1 MRIYYVSSGLQGCY
15 FVRCLQPLMA
25 NGWDGDQTSLTQAS
39 NTPENKAAAASDA
52 DVVVFHRPDDPK
64 KLEAARILRKMGK
77 KIVFDND
84 DTVKDDGGFKFNTVV
99 EAERFK
105 KGMERMDTSIDN
117 FIKEADLVTCSTE
130 FLKEEYQK
138 LNPNV
143 VVVPN
148 CVDPF
153 YFDEPLRNETDV
165 VRIGIVGSIAVTAD
179 MKVAIPIIKALE
191 GIKDVRVVL
200 FSLPPA
206 KHDKVT
212 RKLYKEE
219 YEFFDSVDVEWQ
231 PFVNMEDYARVLN
244 ELRLDIAIIP
254 RADNYFNRCKSN
266 LKFLEMSMLEI
277 PVIAQGFPDGKSPY
291 ETDTEDAEHM
301 IIIKDN
307 KDWVPE
313 IEKLAKDKARRR
325 EMGTKAREYVI
336 NKYDIEKN
344 ADRWVKAYETLFTK
358 N

>member
-1 MRIYYVSSGLQGCY
+1 
-15 FVRCLQPLMA
+15 MA
-25 NGWDGDQTSLTQAS
+25 NGWDGDQTTLNPHQKTA
-39 NTPENKAAAASDA
+39 ENKVRAAGMS

-64 KLEAARILRKMGK
+64 KLEAARLLKGIGK

-84 DTVKDDGGFKFNTVV
+84 DTVKDDGGFKFNSFM
-99 EAERFK
+99 EEKRFK
-105 KGMERMDTSIDN
+105 KGLERMDTSIDN
-117 FIKEADLVTCSTE
+117 FIKEADLVTCSTD
-130 FLKEEYQK
+130 FLKEEYLK

-143 VVVPN
+143 ITIPN

-153 YFDEPLRNETDV
+153 YYDEPLRNETDT
-165 VRIGIVGSIAVTAD
+165 VRIGVVGSIAVTAD
-179 MKVAIPIIKALE
+179 MSVAIPIIKAFE
-191 GIKDVRVVL
+191 GRKDIRIVL

-206 KHDKVT
+206 KHDKLT

-219 YEFFDSVDVEWQ
+219 YEFLDGADVEWH
-231 PFVNMEDYARVLN
+231 PFVNMEDYLRKLN

-291 ETDTEDAEHM
+291 ELNPEDAKHM

-307 KDWVPE
+307 KDWIPE
-313 IEKLAKDKARRR
+313 IEKLAKDRAKQR
-325 EMGTKAREYVI
+325 EMGQKAREYVTE
-336 NKYDIEKN
+336 KYDIEKN
-344 ADRWVKAYETLFTK
+344 AYRWVEAYETLFKTK